1 MGRKFLVVVDSHTK
15 WLDVFQ
21 MQNITSRNTVER
33 LKSCLT
39 THGLTNCIVSGN
51 GPTFTSD
58 EFRDFTFANRI
69 RHIFAAPY
77 HPSTNGLAIQSFK
90 AMKRMQPAPL
100 QLYLTRWLAN
110 YRLTPHSTTN
120 RSPAEMLLR
129 RRTKSRFD
137 LIRPKTGARVEEKQL
152 KQKMQHDQHAKD
164 RRIDLGWCVTSRL
177 DQHGYLAKVSNA

>member
-1 MGRKFLVVVDSHTK
+1 MVWQIVLKVATVRRL
-15 WLDVFQ
+15 Q
-21 MQNITSRNTVER
+21 MMSSVNSPLPMEYGIYTLHPIVHQRMDDLPER
-33 LKSCLT
+33 A
-39 THGLTNCIVSGN
+39 V
-51 GPTFTSD
+51 
-58 EFRDFTFANRI
+58 
-69 RHIFAAPY
+69 
-77 HPSTNGLAIQSFK
+77 QSFTE
-90 AMKRMQPAPL
+90 ATKRMQPAPL

-152 KQKMQHDQHAKD
+152 KQQMQHDQHAKD